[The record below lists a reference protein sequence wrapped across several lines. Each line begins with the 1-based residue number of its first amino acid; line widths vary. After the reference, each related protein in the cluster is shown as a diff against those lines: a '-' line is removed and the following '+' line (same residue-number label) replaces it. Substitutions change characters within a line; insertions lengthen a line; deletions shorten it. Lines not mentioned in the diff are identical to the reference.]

1 MKGGEPMKKIA
12 IAFASL
18 ALAFSAIALPAAVG
32 AQTDVFGLK
41 PVESTGLGN
50 QDPRETAANII
61 RVGLGVLGIVAVII
75 VLYGGVLWMTAA
87 GNDERVGTAKK
98 VLFSGLIGLIIIL
111 SAFALTQ
118 FVINQLLG
126 ATGFQQ

>member
-1 MKGGEPMKKIA
+1 MKKLA
-12 IAFASL
+12 ILVASF

-32 AQTDVFGLK
+32 AQTDVFGLQYG
-41 PVESTGLGN
+41 ESTGLGN

-61 RVGLGVLGIVAVII
+61 RAGLGVLGIVAVVI
-75 VLYGGVLWMTAA
+75 VLWGGVLWMTAG
-87 GNDERVGTAKK
+87 GNDDRVQTAKK
-98 VLFSGLIGLIIIL
+98 ILFSGMIGLIIIF

-118 FVINQLLG
+118 FVVNQLLG